1 MKYKRWI
8 WRLLYSID
16 NFSKYPWA
24 ALLINKNGI
33 TITTTFQKVLDD
45 SNSNP
50 NKIKGD
56 KSSKV

>member
-8 WRLLYSID
+8 WCLLCSID
-16 NFSKYPWA
+16 NFSKYPWVA
-24 ALLINKNGI
+24 PLINKNG
-33 TITTTFQKVLDD
+33 TKMTTTFRKVLDD
-45 SNSNP
+45 SNSKP